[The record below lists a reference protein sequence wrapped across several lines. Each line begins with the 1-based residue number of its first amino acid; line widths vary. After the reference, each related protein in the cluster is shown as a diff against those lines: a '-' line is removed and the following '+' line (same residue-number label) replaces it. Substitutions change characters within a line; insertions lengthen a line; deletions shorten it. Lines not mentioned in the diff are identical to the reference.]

1 MNLVERAKNIILKP
15 KQEWQVIAAEPHTV
29 QGLYTQYVMLLA
41 AIPAVAAFIG
51 FSLIGT
57 SGFGVSYRL
66 PIAAGVAHM
75 IVSYVLSLG
84 MVYVLA
90 LIIDAL
96 APTFGGQKNFMQA
109 FKVAAFAPTAS
120 WLAGIFYIVPALGIL
135 AVLGGLY
142 SLFLLYAGLAPLMK
156 TSQEKSIAYTVVVIL
171 AAIVL
176 TVIIGAVSA
185 LVLPGPVRGF

>member
-15 KQEWQVIAAEPHTV
+15 KQEWPVIAAEPHTV
-29 QGLYTQYVMLLA
+29 QGLYTQYVMILA

-176 TVIIGAVSA
+176 TVIIAAVSA